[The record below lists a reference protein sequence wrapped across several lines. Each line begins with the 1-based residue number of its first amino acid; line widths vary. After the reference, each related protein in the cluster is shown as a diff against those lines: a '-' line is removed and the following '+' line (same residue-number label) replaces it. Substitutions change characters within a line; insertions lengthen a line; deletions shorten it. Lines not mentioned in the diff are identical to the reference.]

1 MSRYRGPKIRI
12 VRRLGELPGLTNK
25 TTTRETLPGQHRK
38 VRGKQNNISSYG
50 VRLQEKQKLRF
61 HYGLSE
67 KQLLSYVKEARRLK
81 GSTGSVLM
89 QLLEMRLDN
98 IVYRLGIG
106 NTIPA
111 SRQIVNHGHIYVN
124 GKKVTISSFQCLP
137 NDVIEVRD
145 KKVSKELANKFLEKL
160 GYITLPQYLEFE
172 KEALKG
178 KVKRIAE
185 NTETNLKINELLV
198 VEYYSRR

>member
-1 MSRYRGPKIRI
+1 

-160 GYITLPQYLEFE
+160 GYNTLPQYLEFE